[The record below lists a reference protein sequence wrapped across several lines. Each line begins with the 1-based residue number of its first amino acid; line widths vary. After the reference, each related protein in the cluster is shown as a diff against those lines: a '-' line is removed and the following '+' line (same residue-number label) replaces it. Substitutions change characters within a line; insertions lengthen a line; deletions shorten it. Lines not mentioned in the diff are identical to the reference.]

1 MRQIDEAG
9 LRPGEDAELK
19 QERERLRSAYGNDIS
34 LDMAPGPDGSGTRVT
49 VRMPLV
55 TAPPEA
61 PASPPEPSPF
71 GPSRF
76 LP

>member
-1 MRQIDEAG
+1 
-9 LRPGEDAELK
+9 
-19 QERERLRSAYGNDIS
+19 
-34 LDMAPGPDGSGTRVT
+34 
-49 VRMPLV
+49 LV